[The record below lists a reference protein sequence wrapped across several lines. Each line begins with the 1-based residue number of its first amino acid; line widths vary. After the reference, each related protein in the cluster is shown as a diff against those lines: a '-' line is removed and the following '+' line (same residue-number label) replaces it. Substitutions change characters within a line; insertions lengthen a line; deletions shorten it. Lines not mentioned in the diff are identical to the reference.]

1 MICCQLIPKKTNKCK
16 EKIPRERKKMLNRI
30 KMLKRQRHNTK
41 NRNDRIKLEECIT
54 ETEKRLT
61 EHRKQEKNKNE
72 KRVIENM
79 KENPKIL
86 FDYIK
91 KQKIRDNKIGPFK
104 RGKEYVYDIDEICK
118 MLVEQ
123 YNAQFSKHININ
135 KVTKN
140 EIEDTSEG
148 DLVDIQFDESDIAN
162 AINKLKKNSAAG
174 PDGVPAILLINTKD
188 AIKKP

>member
-1 MICCQLIPKKTNKCK
+1 MK
-16 EKIPRERKKMLNRI
+16 
-30 KMLKRQRHNTK
+30 
-41 NRNDRIKLEECIT
+41 
-54 ETEKRLT
+54 
-61 EHRKQEKNKNE
+61 

-79 KENPKIL
+79 KENLKIL

-140 EIEDTSEG
+140 EIEDISEG

-188 AIKKP
+188 AIKKPLQIILRKSIDEGVIPDIFKLAYITPIHKGGSKLMPENYNESI

>member
-1 MICCQLIPKKTNKCK
+1 MELDWPKIFKENNVVECSKIFLWIITMICSQLIPKEINKCK

-30 KMLKRQRHNTK
+30 KMLKRKKHNTK
-41 NRNDRIKLEECIT
+41 SRIDRIKIGTCIT
-54 ETEKRLT
+54 ETEKRLI

-104 RGKEYVYDIDEICK
+104 RGKEYVYDIEEICK
-118 MLVEQ
+118 ILVEQ
-123 YNAQFSKHININ
+123 YNSQYSKHININ
-135 KVTKN
+135 KVTKDD
-140 EIEDTSEG
+140 IEDIREG
-148 DLVDIQFDESDIAN
+148 
-162 AINKLKKNSAAG
+162 
-174 PDGVPAILLINTKD
+174 
-188 AIKKP
+188 

>member
-1 MICCQLIPKKTNKCK
+1 
-16 EKIPRERKKMLNRI
+16 
-30 KMLKRQRHNTK
+30 
-41 NRNDRIKLEECIT
+41 
-54 ETEKRLT
+54 
-61 EHRKQEKNKNE
+61 
-72 KRVIENM
+72 
-79 KENPKIL
+79 
-86 FDYIK
+86 
-91 KQKIRDNKIGPFK
+91 
-104 RGKEYVYDIDEICK
+104 

-140 EIEDTSEG
+140 EIEDISEG

-188 AIKKP
+188 AIKKPFLGITDNTKKKHR